1 MPCLFPMRLYPYNW
15 PTTISCTCLEKKA
28 WQINQIAKKR
38 EKADPEDQI
47 CQALDPYVGK
57 TSHFG
62 VINFVSD
69 KSEPTNCFPSMT

>member
-1 MPCLFPMRLYPYNW
+1 MLVPNEI
-15 PTTISCTCLEKKA
+15 ISLQLTHNNFMYLSWKKA